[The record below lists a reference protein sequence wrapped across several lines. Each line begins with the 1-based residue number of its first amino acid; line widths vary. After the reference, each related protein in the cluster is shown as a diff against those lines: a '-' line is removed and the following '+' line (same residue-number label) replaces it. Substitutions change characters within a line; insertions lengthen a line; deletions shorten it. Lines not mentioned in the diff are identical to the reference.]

1 MKHELSSKSNPMTE
15 QQIDFTVGSAGE
27 RLDKLVVEQVGDGLS
42 RAQIQAL
49 IKDGKVTVNGAQV
62 KSGIKLKG
70 GEQVSVTI
78 ETREVT
84 EEVQPEA
91 IPLVVLYD
99 DKDIAVVDKPA
110 GMTVHPG
117 VGNEKGTL
125 VSAMLSRWPEIAG
138 MNIVEKRVGIVH
150 RLDKDTSGL
159 IVIAKNDAARI
170 KLQAQF
176 QSRTVDKIYIAL
188 LEKLPATLSG
198 RVEAPI
204 ARDPNQRKRMAVVR
218 GGKPAITEYQ
228 VIDHAFIGEQALVR
242 VTLHTGR
249 THQIRVHMAFIGCP
263 IVGDSVYGFR
273 KQRLKL
279 KRQFLHAAE
288 LSFDHPTTGER
299 LSFTSPLPIGLQNTM
314 DKLRSP

>member
-1 MKHELSSKSNPMTE
+1 MTE
-15 QQIDFTVGSAGE
+15 QQIEFTVALAGE
-27 RLDKLVVEQVGDGLS
+27 RLDKLVVEQVGDSLS
-42 RAQIQAL
+42 RAQIQAM

-62 KSGIKLKG
+62 KSGVKLKG
-70 GEQVSVTI
+70 GEQISLTI
-78 ETREVT
+78 ETREET
-84 EEVQPEA
+84 ETVQAEA
-91 IPLVVLYD
+91 IPLVVVYD
-99 DKDIAVVDKPA
+99 DPDFAVIDKPA

-125 VSAMLSRWPEIAG
+125 VSALLSRWPEVAR

-176 QSRTVDKIYIAL
+176 QSRTVSKVYMAL
-188 LEKLPATLSG
+188 LERMPATVTG

-204 ARDPNQRKRMAVVR
+204 ARDPNQRKRMAVMR

-228 VIDHAFIGEQALVR
+228 VIDHHFIGDQALVR

-273 KQRLKL
+273 KQRIKL

-288 LSFDHPTTGER
+288 LAFDHPTTGER
-299 LSFTSPLPIGLQNTM
+299 LKFESPLPAGLQNTLE
-314 DKLRSP
+314 KLRS

>member
-1 MKHELSSKSNPMTE
+1 MTE
-15 QQIDFTVGSAGE
+15 QQIEFTVAQAGE
-27 RLDKLVVEQVGDGLS
+27 RLDKLVVEQVGDSLS
-42 RAQIQAL
+42 RAQVQAL

-62 KSGIKLKG
+62 KSGVKLKG
-70 GEQVSVTI
+70 GEQISVTI
-78 ETREVT
+78 PVREVIET
-84 EEVQPEA
+84 VEPEA
-91 IPLVVLYD
+91 IPLVVVYD
-99 DKDIAVVDKPA
+99 DPDFAVIDKSA

-125 VSAMLSRWPEIAG
+125 VSALLARWPEVAK

-159 IVIAKNDAARI
+159 IVIAKNDATRL

-176 QSRTVDKIYIAL
+176 QSRTVSKVYLAL
-188 LEKLPATLSG
+188 LEKMPQTVTGLI
-198 RVEAPI
+198 EAPI
-204 ARDPNQRKRMAVVR
+204 ARDPNQRKRMAVIR
-218 GGKPAITEYQ
+218 GGKPAVTEYQ
-228 VIDHAFIGEQALVR
+228 VIDHHFSGDQALVR

-263 IVGDSVYGFR
+263 IVGDTVYGYR
-273 KQRLKL
+273 KQRIKL

-299 LSFTSPLPIGLQNTM
+299 LKFESPLPVGLQNIL
-314 DKLRSP
+314 DKLRS

>member
-1 MKHELSSKSNPMTE
+1 MTE
-15 QQIDFTVGSAGE
+15 QQINFTVSTSGE
-27 RLDKLVVEQVGDGLS
+27 RLDKLVVEQVGDSLS
-42 RAQIQAL
+42 RAQIQAM

-70 GEQVSVTI
+70 GEQISVTI
-78 ETREVT
+78 ATREET
-84 EEVQPEA
+84 ETVVPEA
-91 IPLVVLYD
+91 ITLTVVYD
-99 DKDIAVVDKPA
+99 DPDFAVIDKPA

-125 VSAMLSRWPEIAG
+125 VSALLSRWPDIAK

-176 QSRTVDKIYIAL
+176 QSRTVSKVYLAL
-188 LEKLPATLSG
+188 LEKMPATQSG

-204 ARDPNQRKRMAVVR
+204 ARDPNQRKRMAVMR

-228 VIDHAFIGEQALVR
+228 VIDHRFIGEQALVR

-263 IVGDSVYGFR
+263 IVGDSVYGYR
-273 KQRLKL
+273 KQRIKL

-288 LSFDHPTTGER
+288 LAFDHPVTGER
-299 LSFTSPLPIGLQNTM
+299 LQFESPLPVGLQNIM
-314 DKLRSP
+314 DKLRE

>member
-1 MKHELSSKSNPMTE
+1 MKAHIKQQRNPMTE
-15 QQIDFTVGSAGE
+15 RQIDFTVTSPGE
-27 RLDKLVVEQVGDGLS
+27 RLDKLVVEQVGESLS
-42 RAQIQAL
+42 RAQIQVL
-49 IKDGKVTVNGAQV
+49 IKEGKVTVNGTQV
-62 KSGIKLKG
+62 KSGVKLKG
-70 GEQVSVTI
+70 GEQISVTI
-78 ETREVT
+78 ETREVAET
-84 EEVQPEA
+84 VEPEA
-91 IPLVVLYD
+91 IPLVVIYD
-99 DKDIAVVDKPA
+99 DPDFAVIDKPA

-125 VSAMLSRWPEIAG
+125 VSALLSRWPEVVK
-138 MNIVEKRVGIVH
+138 MNIVEKRAGIVH

-176 QSRTVDKIYIAL
+176 QSRTVSKVYLAL
-188 LEKLPATLSG
+188 LEKMPATVVG

-204 ARDPNQRKRMAVVR
+204 ARDPNQRKRMAVMR

-228 VIDHAFIGEQALVR
+228 VIDHAFIGDQALVR

-249 THQIRVHMAFIGCP
+249 THQIRVHMAFIGSP

-273 KQRLKL
+273 KQRIKL

-299 LSFTSPLPIGLQNTM
+299 LKFESPLPAGLQNTL
-314 DKLRSP
+314 DKLRS